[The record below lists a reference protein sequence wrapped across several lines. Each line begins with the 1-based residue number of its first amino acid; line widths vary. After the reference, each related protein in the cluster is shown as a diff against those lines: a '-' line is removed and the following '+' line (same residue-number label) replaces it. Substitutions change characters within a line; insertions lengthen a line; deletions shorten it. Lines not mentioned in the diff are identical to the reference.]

1 VCLHLIFFK
10 HMCTSCWIV
19 ISDMQKTNIPCDI
32 TRKFSSGSVV
42 VAKPQLVAIRE
53 RVSTNGGNTSV
64 SVTSSSVDGKRV
76 IGAANPGPED
86 AADLLR

>member
-1 VCLHLIFFK
+1 
-10 HMCTSCWIV
+10 
-19 ISDMQKTNIPCDI
+19 
-32 TRKFSSGSVV
+32 V

-53 RVSTNGGNTSV
+53 RDTTTSSNPPG
-64 SVTSSSVDGKRV
+64 SVTSGSVDGKRI

>member
-1 VCLHLIFFK
+1 
-10 HMCTSCWIV
+10 
-19 ISDMQKTNIPCDI
+19 
-32 TRKFSSGSVV
+32 V

-53 RVSTNGGNTSV
+53 RVTTNGANTSG
-64 SVTSSSVDGKRV
+64 SVTSSSVDGKRL

>member
-1 VCLHLIFFK
+1 
-10 HMCTSCWIV
+10 
-19 ISDMQKTNIPCDI
+19 
-32 TRKFSSGSVV
+32 V
-42 VAKPQLVAIRE
+42 VAKPQLVAIHE
-53 RVSTNGGNTSV
+53 RVSTNGANTSG